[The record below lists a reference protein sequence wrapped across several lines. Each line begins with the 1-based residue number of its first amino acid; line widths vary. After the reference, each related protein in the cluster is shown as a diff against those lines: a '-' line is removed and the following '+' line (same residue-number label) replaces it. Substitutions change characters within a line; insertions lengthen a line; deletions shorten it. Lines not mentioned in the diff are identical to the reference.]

1 MTCEVCGK
9 GITATANNATRKRYC
24 SERCRER
31 VRTQTRRRAP
41 LTCPV
46 CLVKFQRSSY
56 TLDHIIPLAAGGAH
70 TYANVQL
77 AHFLCNSRK
86 SDGDAQLRWDVMVA

>member
-31 VRTQTRRRAP
+31 VRTQT
-41 LTCPV
+41 LS
-46 CLVKFQRSSY
+46 LI
-56 TLDHIIPLAAGGAH
+56 HI
-70 TYANVQL
+70 
-77 AHFLCNSRK
+77 
-86 SDGDAQLRWDVMVA
+86 